1 MDGKKLVISS
11 IHQKENMEWG
21 AKKCSLLPMQNPVV
35 VKVCDGMKKLFHQT
49 FHLGGKKDLKQKK
62 IIPEMKLDY
71 KIFI

>member
-1 MDGKKLVISS
+1 
-11 IHQKENMEWG
+11 
-21 AKKCSLLPMQNPVV
+21 MQNPVV